1 MKKLRLI
8 DGTRSRVVILALLTA
23 GIALFHFAVPTES
36 HTYHTVH
43 IALRKLYF
51 LPPVMA
57 GAWFGLRGAVYT
69 TSVITVFFSL
79 HAFLDWPGNY
89 MEQANQM
96 GELAS
101 FWVVG
106 LVPGWLFDRQR
117 TLLADLAKANEETL
131 LVLVSALDMRA
142 KNSRLHSQRVR
153 EYALLLAD
161 RLGVTEKERRAIGFG
176 ALLHEVGKVA
186 IHDSMLPL
194 LQRIGL
200 PGKGLPG
207 MRMYPEKGYDV
218 LKKISFLREA
228 AEIVR
233 AHQEHY
239 DGSGYPRGL
248 KGEDIPRGARL
259 LLIADTFETLVFGD
273 GALKCEE
280 AVGIIRERSGREF
293 DPQLVDLF
301 TEIGCAEWAKVN
313 MRNTSPPAST
323 EAAMQHRAS
332 REDCNI

>member
-1 MKKLRLI
+1 MKKLHLI
-8 DGTRSRVVILALLTA
+8 DGTKGRVIILALLTTV
-23 GIALFHFAVPTES
+23 IALFHFAVPTES
-36 HTYHTVH
+36 HAYHTVH

-57 GAWFGLRGAVYT
+57 GAWFGLRGAVFT
-69 TSVITVFFSL
+69 TSVVTVFFSL

-142 KNSRLHSQRVR
+142 KNSRLHSLRVR

-161 RLGVTEKERRAIGFG
+161 RLGVTEKERKAIGFG

-194 LQRIGL
+194 LKRIGL
-200 PGKGLPG
+200 PGKGLIG

-218 LKKISFLREA
+218 LRKISFLREA

-233 AHQEHY
+233 SHREHY

-248 KGEDIPRGARL
+248 KGEEIPRGARL
-259 LLIADTFETLVFGD
+259 LLIADTFETLVSGD
-273 GALKCEE
+273 GLKCEA
-280 AVGIIRERSGREF
+280 AVGVIRDRSGREF
-293 DPQLVDLF
+293 DPRLVDLF

-323 EAAMQHRAS
+323 EAAGQHRAS